1 MAAENE
7 REPAARGRGRGGRG
21 GRAGRGRGGRGAS
34 NNAAAGVAK
43 AANNKSGRG
52 GTRRGRAKSFAD
64 SRVQAA
70 YERQRDLKATYQTVS
85 YAIKNALQELADRSI
100 DEVLRNFDLD
110 DYEATAELQER
121 LNQKL
126 ALFERQFQ
134 AKTQLAKET
143 YDSSVYVAEQ
153 EFELGYEDLADRFLD
168 GQLNRARIIGAL
180 RSKDLPVDI
189 ADDQY
194 EYKVITDHQLDT
206 EFGIYEC
213 YKDGHLVPYPS
224 RVEGTEMWQRARD
237 AEAATAAAAAA
248 AAAASGTRG
257 GRGGR
262 ARGGAK
268 RRAQD
273 QPEGQPAVK
282 KTTRSNFE
290 SQPLPTTPITPAK
303 GLLATEIES
312 HIDGAPVEE
321 DSGPVTPEPVI
332 APNGVT
338 TVAVA
343 RSDSKLGAHERSP
356 PLPKN
361 ISDPD
366 EYGCR
371 TYNQKPSAKERG
383 ANSRLVVP
391 RLFSFEDHEIGFR
404 DSTNDSSKGHTHAK
418 RGKYL
423 DTPDSNG
430 MHFDY
435 WCNGYDYS
443 NTTPADFDEALV
455 KKHGLHPRFGVF
467 LPTST
472 NQQEPT
478 KPYVMP
484 GKPVVFIAEPSGRIS
499 HASRSFQRTV
509 NDRRVVDEPVRVRM
523 NAAMRRFCKLQT
535 IPLEDVAVTEYLPTE
550 EELRSR
556 SLGTAVKELESI
568 PEAVETSPETDEQV
582 STEEEATEPP
592 PQGGSLAAMS
602 VLTYATAFVEA
613 ELNTRAAPPPPAPKA
628 TRYDAIRDVFTDS
641 KPAPAPA
648 AETNSLNLNFLAELC
663 NVETRL
669 QGPEGSATK
678 AQATSHVAMPEAES
692 EMRVHRE
699 DAPPVAPPMSQV
711 PINAQHVPVEPA
723 QEQHQAAYYTY
734 SGYAMPEP
742 PRDAPMG
749 PIRPIDPL
757 YAGGRMAH
765 YGPEGTIL
773 APASAPVQAPPTP
786 VPATGYAHYW
796 SQQAP
801 PPPPA
806 ALAPAP
812 APSPAMMQA
821 QAPPAPGPGAPYSHG
836 YWSQQPPPPPAQL
849 PPPSPAMAQAQGP
862 PPPQQQQQQQ
872 QQQHYP
878 QPPPPPR
885 MPFSAEPLPPQPL
898 PPLRPPRGRSQPI
911 QDDMLRDPL
920 MRPAPHG
927 MNNYYPPG
935 PPRPYHHGYPA
946 PEPLGPMPPLA
957 QDRILPAP
965 QPQQSY
971 MGPSGPGSGYA
982 PQMPSPTF
990 GHPQPMPGPMGQSP
1004 PGTPQ
1009 GAPGSMHR
1017 HRSTPSGS
1025 SDAGTGKYRK
1035 LQPAPVPAHRTW
1047 SSKPEL
1053 KTIPYDHKETGASAA
1068 LPKSGPTQIR
1078 APQGVLANS
1087 QATAPQTTAPH
1098 PNWSVRFAEPFTLP
1112 SLFPRTSTP
1121 ARPRTMAQDMELD
1134 PTPPTSLENSTVS
1147 VEQVSAEQAAA
1158 PAGPT
1163 PTELAPVQP
1172 APSQAV
1178 PSEPAA
1184 VTAPVDASIS
1194 ENGITASRLRP
1205 RRAKTPAS
1213 TTAAASSQP
1222 ASPRRRARQ
1231 RSRLA
1236 SRKKTTRRGAALATI
1251 QAQPQPPAEGA

>member
-110 DYEATAELQER
+110 EYEATGELQQR
-121 LNQKL
+121 LEQKL
-126 ALFERQFQ
+126 ALFERQLQ

-143 YDSSVYVAEQ
+143 YDSAIYVTEQ
-153 EFELGYEDLADRFLD
+153 EFELGFEDLADRFID
-168 GQLNRARIIGAL
+168 GQLNRVRIIGAL
-180 RSKDLPVDI
+180 RSKDLPIDI
-189 ADDQY
+189 SDDQY
-194 EYKVITDHQLDT
+194 EYKVISDEHFDK
-206 EFGIYEC
+206 EFGIYES
-213 YKDGHLVPYPS
+213 YKDGYLVPYPS

-248 AAAASGTRG
+248 AAASSGTRG

-262 ARGGAK
+262 ARGGVK

-273 QPEGQPAVK
+273 QPEGQPTVK

-312 HIDGAPVEE
+312 HTDGAPVEE

-332 APNGVT
+332 ASNGVT
-338 TVAVA
+338 PVVVA

-361 ISDPD
+361 ISDAD

-371 TYNQKPSAKERG
+371 MYNQRPSAKERG
-383 ANSRLVVP
+383 ANSRLLVP
-391 RLFSFEDHEIGFR
+391 RLFTFEDYEIGFR

-443 NTTPADFDEALV
+443 NTTPSDFDRELV

-472 NQQEPT
+472 NEQEPT

-509 NDRRVVDEPVRVRM
+509 NDRRVVDEPVRVKM
-523 NAAMRRFCKLQT
+523 NAAMRRFCKLQD
-535 IPLEDVAVTEYLPTE
+535 IPLDDVAVTEYLPTE

-556 SLGTAVKELESI
+556 SLGTAAKELESI

-582 STEEEATEPP
+582 STEEEPTEPP
-592 PQGGSLAAMS
+592 QQGGLAAMS

-613 ELNTRAAPPPPAPKA
+613 ELNTRAAPPPAPKA

-648 AETNSLNLNFLAELC
+648 AAETNSLNLNFLAELC

-669 QGPEGSATK
+669 QEPEGSIVKTRAP
-678 AQATSHVAMPEAES
+678 HVAVPEAES

-699 DAPPVAPPMSQV
+699 DVPPVAPPMSQV
-711 PINAQHVPVEPA
+711 PINAQHAPLEPA
-723 QEQHQAAYYTY
+723 QEQHQAYYSY
-734 SGYAMPEP
+734 NGYAVPEP
-742 PRDAPMG
+742 PRDVPMG
-749 PIRPIDPL
+749 AIRPIDPL

-765 YGPEGTIL
+765 YGPEGTML
-773 APASAPVQAPPTP
+773 APASAPVQAPPPP
-786 VPATGYAHYW
+786 VPAAGYAHYW

-812 APSPAMMQA
+812 APSPAAVQA
-821 QAPPAPGPGAPYSHG
+821 QAPPAPGPGTPYSHG
-836 YWSQQPPPPPAQL
+836 YWSQQPPPPGAQL

-862 PPPQQQQQQQ
+862 PPPQQQQQHPQHQQ
-872 QQQHYP
+872 QQHPQHQQHYP
-878 QPPPPPR
+878 QPPPPR

-898 PPLRPPRGRSQPI
+898 PPLRPPRGRSQPV
-911 QDDMLRDPL
+911 QDDMLRDPM

-935 PPRPYHHGYPA
+935 PPRPYHYPT
-946 PEPLGPMPPLA
+946 PEPLAPMPPLA
-957 QDRILPAP
+957 QERILPAP

-971 MGPSGPGSGYA
+971 MGPSGPGYA

-990 GHPQPMPGPMGQSP
+990 GHPQPMSGPMGQSP

-1009 GAPGSMHR
+1009 GVPGSMHR

-1078 APQGVLANS
+1078 GWN
-1087 QATAPQTTAPH
+1087 ATTSHPTPPH
-1098 PNWSVRFAEPFTLP
+1098 PNWSVRFAEPHTIHLP
-1112 SLFPRTSTP
+1112 PLFPRVTTP
-1121 ARPRTMAQDMELD
+1121 ARPRTMADDLD
-1134 PTPPTSLENSTVS
+1134 LYPTPPIPDGNATVS
-1147 VEQVSAEQAAA
+1147 VEQAAA
-1158 PAGPT
+1158 PAD
-1163 PTELAPVQP
+1163 P
-1172 APSQAV
+1172 APAG
-1178 PSEPAA
+1178 PSPAEP
-1184 VTAPVDASIS
+1184 APVDDPVS
-1194 ENGITASRLRP
+1194 ENGTTASRRLRP

-1213 TTAAASSQP
+1213 TTAPTPSPQP
-1222 ASPRRRARQ
+1222 TTPGRRARKP
-1231 RSRLA
+1231 SRTA
-1236 SRKKTTRRGAALATI
+1236 SKKKTARKGAALASI
-1251 QAQPQPPAEGA
+1251 QAQPQPPAEGAS